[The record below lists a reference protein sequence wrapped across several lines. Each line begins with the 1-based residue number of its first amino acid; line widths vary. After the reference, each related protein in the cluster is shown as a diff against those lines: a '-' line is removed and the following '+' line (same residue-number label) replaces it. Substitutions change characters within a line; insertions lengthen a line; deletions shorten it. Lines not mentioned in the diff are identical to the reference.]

1 MTLTVHRFIMGRM
14 FPSGVLRTY
23 IWGGIILGGAYQ
35 RKILWQRNIG
45 QTKPVDGVSR
55 LYPLS

>member
-1 MTLTVHRFIMGRM
+1 MTLTVHGFIMGRM
-14 FPSGVLRTY
+14 FPSGDLGTY
-23 IWGGIILGGAYQ
+23 IWGGIIFGGAYQ
-35 RKILWQRNIG
+35 RKILRQRNIV